1 MAVAERLA
9 WQDVRSFD
17 GHRPTS
23 EEDLEYALSLAS
35 LSFLLAVIWGQPLIR
50 LLRRWRMGKLIR
62 IDGPRSHEEKMG
74 TPTMGGLMV
83 IIPVLVITIVL
94 NVANLLNPDPII
106 GRSIIVPMAAM
117 AGYGILG
124 GLDDYIGV
132 RGMRRGEGLLGRW
145 IFATQV
151 VMALIIALV
160 LHLALDYRR
169 LALPGVEEPIDIG
182 FLYVPVAMII
192 IVGFSNAVNLTDGL
206 DGLAGIIVASAF
218 AAYAVIAYLQGWAY
232 LARFGFIVVGA
243 SFGFLWYNAH
253 PAELFMGGV
262 GSYALGATL
271 GVMALMSGQ
280 WLVLPIVAV
289 IPVAEALSVMLQV
302 GYFKLTRRLTGQG
315 KRLFKMSPLHHHFEL
330 LGWSETQVVQRFWL
344 VAVLAA
350 MLGVALALL

>member
-1 MAVAERLA
+1 M
-9 WQDVRSFD
+9 
-17 GHRPTS
+17 
-23 EEDLEYALSLAS
+23 EYALALAS
-35 LSFLLAVIWGQPLIR
+35 LSFLLAVIWGRPLIN
-50 LLRRWRMGKLIR
+50 LLRKWRMGKVIR

-74 TPTMGGLMV
+74 TPVMGGLMV
-83 IIPVLVITIVL
+83 VIPVLLITIVL

-106 GRSIIVPMAAM
+106 GRSILVPMAVM
-117 AGYGILG
+117 AGFAILG
-124 GLDDYIGV
+124 GIDDYVGL
-132 RGMRRGEGLLGRW
+132 RGMRHGEGLMGRW
-145 IFATQV
+145 IFGAQV
-151 VMALIIALV
+151 AMALATALV
-160 LHLALDYRR
+160 LHYALGYRNV
-169 LALPGVEEPIDIG
+169 ALPGVDEPINIG
-182 FLYVPVAMII
+182 ILYILVAVII
-192 IVGFSNAVNLTDGL
+192 IVGISNAVNLTDGL

-243 SFGFLWYNAH
+243 SFAFLWYNAH
-253 PAELFMGGV
+253 PAELFMGGL

-280 WLVLPIVAV
+280 WLVLPLVAIV
-289 IPVAEALSVMLQV
+289 PVAETLAVILQV

-344 VAVLAA
+344 VGLLAA